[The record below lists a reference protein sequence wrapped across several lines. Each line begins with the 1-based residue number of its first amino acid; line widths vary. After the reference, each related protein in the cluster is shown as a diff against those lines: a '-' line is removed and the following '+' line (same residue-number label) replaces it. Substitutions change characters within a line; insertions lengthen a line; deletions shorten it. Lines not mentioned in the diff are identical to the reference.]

1 MGKSSTA
8 RGRVAHGLMA
18 AGAVAICCA
27 LVLFCYN
34 VWVGWRA
41 GERAHAVL
49 DLLPEPAVTLDIS
62 AIDPNAAMPAV
73 DIDGTSYCG
82 TLSLPELGLELPI
95 ANACSSD
102 QLAFTPC
109 RYEGSV
115 YADNLVIAG
124 IDFDAHFGSLT
135 GLNGGEEVVISDTL
149 GNTALY
155 YIDGIEALQPTD
167 LDRAVSGSDDADVD
181 DLRLMVCGA
190 DQKVRFVVYC
200 SA

>member
-8 RGRVAHGLMA
+8 QGRMARGLMV

-34 VWVGWRA
+34 VWVDWRA
-41 GERAHAVL
+41 GERARAVL
-49 DLLPEPAVTLDIS
+49 DSLPEPTVTLDID

-73 DIDGTSYCG
+73 DIDGAPYCG

-95 ANACSSD
+95 ADTYSSG
-102 QLAFTPC
+102 QLALTPC
-109 RYEGSV
+109 RYEGSL

-135 GLNGGEEVVISDTL
+135 TLNGGEEVAISDTL
-149 GNTALY
+149 GNTVLY
-155 YIDGIEALQPTD
+155 YVNGVETLQPTD
-167 LDRAVSGSDDADVD
+167 LDRVVSGSDGTDAG

-190 DQKVRFVVYC
+190 DQKVRFVVHC
-200 SA
+200 SV